1 MTKIVKATPA
11 SVSRTARAVLRAAG
25 LLDAVVKV
33 SSAEGP
39 VGDNGRQMWVTD
51 VDMVRSEKSVAAA
64 VDALSAAYPGATV
77 KATPYANI
85 MIVRV
90 TRPQDEDTTAA
101 DVVEINGPA
110 EGYQAGGEFG
120 PGRDERFADGRPWAQ
135 YIEVARRE
143 GLTGAE
149 AERAARVYLAQ
160 DRRNEHPELRTWAPG
175 DELPKTPP
183 HGVFD
188 VDGYEWEH
196 QAAGHGLYRMSAA
209 AREILAADVEDGA
222 GDALPFDSEGVRSWP
237 HLLDH
242 EGPLTETVPVRGR
255 LGAQVPTLPRQWL
268 APSGRPIGHPT
279 GIYNGHEF
287 EYDRENDLFLCV
299 ICERYEV
306 TVKVEADEVT
316 GEYPRCTGFPAY
328 GGDPTRVYLRLT
340 INPDV
345 ADQASRMIA
354 EALWQFTPVIG
365 RAARFGWNPDTCKLL
380 IETAP
385 ALVDELHE
393 KLIDY
398 RRTPIPTGDGEFEI
412 PVVRIDKLT
421 GDEGLE
427 LLADNYARSAVVH
440 GNPAGAR

>member
-1 MTKIVKATPA
+1 MTKIVNATPA

-33 SSAEGP
+33 STGEGP
-39 VGDNGRQMWVTD
+39 VGDDGRQMWVTD
-51 VDMVRSEKSVAAA
+51 VDMISNSPASVEAA
-64 VDALSAAYPGATV
+64 VAALSAAYPGAKV

-110 EGYQAGGEFG
+110 EGYQARAEFG

-160 DRRNEHPELRTWAPG
+160 DRRHEHPELRTWAPG

-183 HGVFD
+183 HAVFD
-188 VDGYEWEH
+188 VDGYVWEH
-196 QAAGHGLYRMSAA
+196 QAHGIGVYRLAEAG
-209 AREILAADVEDGA
+209 RELLAAEVEP
-222 GDALPFDSEGVRSWP
+222 GDELLFDTVGERLWP
-237 HLLDH
+237 HLLDG
-242 EGPLTETVPVRGR
+242 EGPVTETVPVRGR

-287 EYDRENDLFLCV
+287 EYDRENDLHLCV

-328 GGDPTRVYLRLT
+328 GGDLTRVYLRLT

-365 RAARFGWNPDTCKLL
+365 RAARFGWNSDTCKLL
-380 IETAP
+380 VETAP

-398 RRTPIPTGDGEFEI
+398 RRTPIPTGDGGFEI

-427 LLADNYARSAVVH
+427 LLADNYARLAVVH
-440 GNPAGAR
+440 GNPGGAR

>member
-1 MTKIVKATPA
+1 MDKIVKATPA
-11 SVSRTARAVLRAAG
+11 SVTRTARAVLRAAG

-51 VDMVRSEKSVAAA
+51 VDMVRSEKSVKAA

-77 KATPYANI
+77 KATPYANF

-101 DVVEINGPA
+101 AAVVIDGPA
-110 EGYQAGGEFG
+110 EGYQATGEFG
-120 PGRDERFADGRPWAQ
+120 PGRDKRFADGRPWAQ
-135 YIEVARRE
+135 QIDVARRE
-143 GLTGAE
+143 GITDTTE
-149 AERAARVYLAQ
+149 AERAARVYLAE

-183 HGVFD
+183 HTVFD
-188 VDGYEWEH
+188 VDGYVWEH
-196 QAAGHGLYRMSAA
+196 QAHGIGVYRLAA
-209 AREILAADVEDGA
+209 AGRELLA
-222 GDALPFDSEGVRSWP
+222 
-237 HLLDH
+237 
-242 EGPLTETVPVRGR
+242 
-255 LGAQVPTLPRQWL
+255 AQVPTLPRQWL

-287 EYDRENDLFLCV
+287 EYDRENDLHLCV
-299 ICERYEV
+299 LCERYEV
-306 TVKVEADEVT
+306 MVKVEADELT

-328 GGDPTRVYLRLT
+328 GGDLARVYLRLT

-345 ADQASRMIA
+345 AGDATRMIA
-354 EALWQFTPVIG
+354 DALWQFTPVIG
-365 RAARFGWNPDTCKLL
+365 RTPRFGWNPDTCKLL
-380 IETAP
+380 VETAP
-385 ALVDELHE
+385 GRVDELHE

-398 RRTPIPTGDGEFEI
+398 RRTPIPTDDGGFEI
-412 PVVRIDKLT
+412 PVVRIDQLT

-427 LLADNYARSAVVH
+427 LLADNYARYVAEH
-440 GNPAGAR
+440 GTR

>member
-11 SVSRTARAVLRAAG
+11 SVTRTARAVLRAAG

-51 VDMVRSEKSVAAA
+51 VDMVRSEKSVKAA

-101 DVVEINGPA
+101 AAVVIDGPA

-135 YIEVARRE
+135 QIDVARSA
-143 GLTGAE
+143 GITDTAE
-149 AERAARVYLAQ
+149 AERAARVYLAE

-188 VDGYEWEH
+188 VDGYVWEL
-196 QAAGHGLYRMSAA
+196 QAHGIGVYRLAEAG
-209 AREILAADVEDGA
+209 RELLAAEVEP
-222 GDALPFDSEGVRSWP
+222 GDELLFDTVGERLWP
-237 HLLDH
+237 YLLDG
-242 EGPLTETVPVRGR
+242 EGPVTETVPVRGVAA
-255 LGAQVPTLPRQWL
+255 AQVPTLPRQWL

-287 EYDRENDLFLCV
+287 EYDRENDLHLCV
-299 ICERYEV
+299 LCERYEV

-328 GGDPTRVYLRLT
+328 GGDLARVYLRLT

-345 ADQASRMIA
+345 AGDATRMIA
-354 EALWQFTPVIG
+354 DALWQFTPVIG
-365 RAARFGWNPDTCKLL
+365 RTPRFGWNPDTCKLL
-380 IETAP
+380 VETTP
-385 ALVDELHE
+385 GRVDELHE

-398 RRTPIPTGDGEFEI
+398 RRTHIHTGDGGFEI
-412 PVVRIDKLT
+412 PVVRIDQLT

-427 LLADNYARSAVVH
+427 LLADNYARYVAEH
-440 GNPAGAR
+440 GTRAGA